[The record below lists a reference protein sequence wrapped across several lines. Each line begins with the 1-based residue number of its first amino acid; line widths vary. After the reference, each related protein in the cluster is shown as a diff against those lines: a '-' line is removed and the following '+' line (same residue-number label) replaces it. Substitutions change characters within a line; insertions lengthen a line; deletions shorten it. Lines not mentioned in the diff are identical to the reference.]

1 MKATDHMRYEQYLDF
16 LRSSGLANSFSDSS
30 VLITSN
36 YNLTSTV
43 RVINDFELQFGF
55 WIWLKVV
62 EQAEQI
68 MRHSEACTD
77 VHQC

>member
-1 MKATDHMRYEQYLDF
+1 MLEKSDQGAGVMKATDHMRYEQYLDF
-16 LRSSGLANSFSDSS
+16 LRSRELVNDSTSFDA
-30 VLITSN
+30 
-36 YNLTSTV
+36 
-43 RVINDFELQFGF
+43 INFGF

-68 MRHSEACTD
+68 MRQSEACTD

>member
-16 LRSSGLANSFSDSS
+16 LRSRELVNDSTSFDA
-30 VLITSN
+30 
-36 YNLTSTV
+36 
-43 RVINDFELQFGF
+43 INFGF

>member
-1 MKATDHMRYEQYLDF
+1 MKATEHMRYEQYLDF
-16 LRSSGLANSFSDSS
+16 LRSRELVTDSTSFDA
-30 VLITSN
+30 
-36 YNLTSTV
+36 
-43 RVINDFELQFGF
+43 INFGF

-68 MRHSEACTD
+68 MRQSEACTD